1 MKAFYLIFG
10 LLIVL
15 AMGCG
20 EATPETQAENS
31 EDAAVVADDQQEVE
45 ETTPEEVVEER
56 ADNEIMISGT
66 NRDEYSPALDGLME
80 IGSAFAEDRLSSG
93 VTFLIATYE
102 VEEDP
107 QFGWSVPVGVPEVPE
122 DGLILTCRIVAPE
135 GLQVGEYTSEDS
147 EVGRIG
153 NISLY
158 HSSGRINPL
167 GRTTVVITEI
177 AEEYILGEI
186 SGVGETEFQ
195 QFPTLNGHFKLAIL

>member
-1 MKAFYLIFG
+1 MKAFYLILG

-20 EATPETQAENS
+20 EATPETQAENT
-31 EDAAVVADDQQEVE
+31 EDATAVADGQQEE
-45 ETTPEEVVEER
+45 EAIPVEVVEEP

-66 NRDEYSPALDGLME
+66 NRDEDYPDLDGLME

-93 VTFLIATYE
+93 ATFLIATYE

-122 DGLILTCRIVAPE
+122 AGLILTCRIVASE
-135 GLQVGEYTSEDS
+135 GLQVGEYTSEDG
-147 EVGRIG
+147 EFGRIA
-153 NISLY
+153 NIALF

-167 GRTTVVITEI
+167 GSTTIVITEI
-177 AEEYILGEI
+177 TEEYITGEI
-186 SGVGETEFQ
+186 SGIGETEYQ

>member
-20 EATPETQAENS
+20 EATPETQAENT
-31 EDAAVVADDQQEVE
+31 EDATVVADDQQEEAIPV
-45 ETTPEEVVEER
+45 EVVEEP

-66 NRDEYSPALDGLME
+66 NRDEYCPDIDGLME

-93 VTFLIATYE
+93 ATFLISTYE

-107 QFGWSVPVGVPEVPE
+107 QFGWSVPTGVPDVPE
-122 DGLILTCRIVAPE
+122 DGLILTCRIVASE
-135 GLQVGEYTSEDS
+135 GLQVGEYTSEDG
-147 EVGRIG
+147 EFGRIG
-153 NISLY
+153 NIALF
-158 HSSGRINPL
+158 HSSGRINPI
-167 GRTTVVITEI
+167 GSTTIVITEI
-177 AEEYILGEI
+177 TEEYIKGEI
-186 SGVGETEFQ
+186 SGIGETEYQ

>member
-1 MKAFYLIFG
+1 MKAFYLILG

-20 EATPETQAENS
+20 EATPETQAENT
-31 EDAAVVADDQQEVE
+31 EDATVATDGQQEVDE
-45 ETTPEEVVEER
+45 VIPEEAVEEP

-66 NRDEYSPALDGLME
+66 NRDEDYPDLDGLME

-93 VTFLIATYE
+93 ATFLIATYE

-122 DGLILTCRIVAPE
+122 DGLILTCRIVASE
-135 GLQVGEYTSEDS
+135 GLQVGEYTSEDG
-147 EVGRIG
+147 EFGRIA
-153 NISLY
+153 NLALF

-167 GRTTVVITEI
+167 GSTTIVITEI
-177 AEEYILGEI
+177 TEEYITGEI
-186 SGVGETEFQ
+186 SGIGETEYQ